1 MGDRFSVVH
10 LCAPAHVGGL
20 ERVVQGLA
28 RGLALRGH
36 DVTVVAVVEEG
47 ADTGRLFDPM
57 RAAGVRTLSLEM
69 GARAYLSE
77 RREIG
82 ALLSD
87 LRPRVLHT
95 HGYRPDLL
103 HGDVARRL
111 GIATVTTLHGSSRMG
126 GLSHIFEWIQERAL
140 RRFDAVIA
148 VSRPL
153 VDVLAAKGVP
163 RNRIHYVPNGWV
175 PPEHPL
181 PRPDARARLG
191 LPPDGPPVIGW
202 VGRLIPIKGADIF
215 LRALHA
221 LPGAR
226 WQASIIG
233 DGPERGA
240 LETLAGELGIGDR
253 VRFHGAVP
261 DAATL
266 FAAFDA
272 FVLSSRSEG
281 TPMVIL
287 EALGF
292 GLPVVASAVGGVGDV
307 LGGEHAGWLAPP
319 EDPNALARAIAT
331 MLDHPA
337 EAAARGGRG
346 RARARDRYGTDAWI
360 SSHENVYSAGLS
372 VRLGMGSPAP
382 DGFSSSTR

>member
-1 MGDRFSVVH
+1 MGERLSVVH

-20 ERVVQGLA
+20 ERVVQGLS
-28 RGLALRGH
+28 RGLAARGH
-36 DVTVVAVVEEG
+36 GVTVVAVVEKG
-47 ADTGRLFDPM
+47 ADTGPLFDPI

-69 GARAYLSE
+69 GARAYLRE

-87 LRPRVLHT
+87 LRPHVLHT

-126 GLSHIFEWIQERAL
+126 GLSHLFEWIQERAL

-163 RNRIHYVPNGWV
+163 RDRIHYVPNGWV
-175 PPEHPL
+175 PPESPE
-181 PRPDARARLG
+181 PRPAARTRLG
-191 LPPDGPPVIGW
+191 LPLVGPPVIGW

-221 LPGAR
+221 LAGAE
-226 WQASIIG
+226 WQASIVG
-233 DGPERGA
+233 DGPERQA
-240 LETLAGELGIGDR
+240 LQSLAGELRIGHR

-261 DAATL
+261 DASTL

-281 TPMVIL
+281 TPMVLL

-292 GLPVVASAVGGVGDV
+292 GLPVVAAAVGGVGDV
-307 LGGEHAGWLAPP
+307 LDGDHAGWLAPP
-319 EDPNALARAIAT
+319 EDPEALARAIAS
-331 MLDHPA
+331 MLDQPG
-337 EAAARGGRG
+337 EAAARGVRG

-360 SSHENVYSAGLS
+360 VSHERVYSAGLA
-372 VRLGMGSPAP
+372 VRPGAGSPVQE
-382 DGFSSSTR
+382 GSSASTR